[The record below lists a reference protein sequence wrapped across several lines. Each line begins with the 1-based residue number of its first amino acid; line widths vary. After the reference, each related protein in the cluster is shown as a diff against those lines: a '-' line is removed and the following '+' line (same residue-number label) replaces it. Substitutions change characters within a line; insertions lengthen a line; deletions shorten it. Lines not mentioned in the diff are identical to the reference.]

1 MDDIQR
7 RLIRIDKALA
17 QRQTGLGKKTISTA
31 PLLFAATG
39 LITGIVIQDIF
50 GLPIVLPL
58 ILLAICATAAIVY
71 FVKQTT
77 HVQIIAYL
85 ALVCFVCL
93 GAVRLENFSR
103 HKPNDI
109 RNFVAEERKLAT
121 IRGVIVTDPYIDRR
135 NWRFARFQPGD
146 PGCSF
151 YLKLNE
157 VETIDG
163 WAKAA
168 GVVRIQVSEPVLDL
182 KAGDYIQAYCW
193 LDRFKR
199 PTNPGQ
205 FDIAKYLAQKGVYA
219 AGFIQS
225 RDGIE
230 LLESGPSAIL
240 TKVRAKVR
248 ETAAK
253 GLLGDLSQEDASR
266 GLLQALLLGY
276 RTDIDR
282 RTYRA
287 FAKTGLLHFISL
299 SGLHLGILAGIIWW
313 LCRTAGLGKRGRAAI
328 CIIAIAVFLLI
339 VPPRAPVLRAAIIC
353 FVFCISFF
361 FRRYPNSL
369 NTLSLAA
376 IILLLI
382 RPTQLFE
389 AGWQLS
395 FASVLGIILFT
406 ERIHFFIYEN
416 IMDNSFLRQRPK
428 TNPFFRI
435 IAKSVSFSL
444 NLFVVGLAAWLG
456 GAGVLLYHFYTI
468 NPITSIWT
476 VVTFPFVVGILSF
489 GFLKMTL
496 SMLSPTVAAILGIIA
511 TTLSNWLIWIV
522 TRIADLN
529 ISEILIGSLGAEV
542 IVFYYGLILFAGFAY
557 FRRPIIKKA
566 VCAVMIS
573 ALVIFLGTTK
583 WQRTHQDNLT
593 LTVLDVGHGQAIFAQ
608 LPDKTS
614 ILFDAGSLHR
624 SDIGTKIVVPF
635 LKYSGINKID
645 RLVISHNDIDHINGI
660 PEITEYYK
668 VDRVC
673 ANDAFFKRKD
683 KWGTAGFLSDNLE
696 KQGFSIESLYRN
708 LNIDSTAGIKTLWP
722 TKQSNKEYE
731 LSDNDQSQVLLI
743 EFAGRRILL
752 CSDIEG
758 FAQNK
763 IIQTCPDLR
772 ADVVVVPHH
781 GSTKTSD
788 PKFLE
793 SLEPDIL
800 IFSCGSRQYQNQQTR
815 GKTTKAKSFYTPR
828 DGAVTVNIDKNGMI
842 KTQAHTFE
850 NDRKRKAL
858 AKQGL

>member
-17 QRQTGLGKKTISTA
+17 RRRTGLSRKIISTA
-31 PLLFAATG
+31 PLLFAAIG
-39 LITGIVIQDIF
+39 LITGIAIQHVF
-50 GLPIVLPL
+50 GLSIMLPL
-58 ILLAICATAAIVY
+58 ILLAICATAAIVC
-71 FVKQTT
+71 FVKQTGR
-77 HVQIIAYL
+77 VQIIAYL

-93 GAVRLENFSR
+93 GAVRLENFGR
-103 HKPNDI
+103 YKPNDI

-146 PGCSF
+146 PGSSF

-157 VETIDG
+157 VETITG

-168 GVVRIQVSEPVLDL
+168 GVVRVQVSEPVLDL
-182 KAGDYIQAYCW
+182 KAGNYIQAYCW
-193 LDRFKR
+193 LDRFKK

-205 FDIAKYLAQKGVYA
+205 FDIEKYLARKNVYV
-219 AGFIQS
+219 AGFVQS

-230 LLESGPSAIL
+230 LLESGSSAIF
-240 TKVRAKVR
+240 TKVLTKVR

-253 GLLGDLSQEDASR
+253 GLLGDLSQDHASR

-276 RTDIDR
+276 RADIDR

-313 LCRTAGLGKRGRAAI
+313 LCRTAGLGKRGRAAV
-328 CIIAIAVFLLI
+328 CIFVIAVFLLI

-361 FRRYPNSL
+361 FRRYPNPL

-395 FASVLGIILFT
+395 FASVLGILLFT
-406 ERIHFFIYEN
+406 ERIHFFMSET

-428 TNPFFRI
+428 ANPFFRI
-435 IAKSVSFSL
+435 IAKPVSFSL
-444 NLFVVGLAAWLG
+444 NLFAVGLAAWLG
-456 GAGVLLYHFYTI
+456 GAGVLLHHFYTI

-476 VVTFPFVVGILSF
+476 VVTFPFVAGILSF

-496 SMLSPTVAAILGIIA
+496 APLLPTVAAALGLIA

-529 ISEILIGSLGAEV
+529 ISEILIGKTGAEV
-542 IVFYYGLILFAGFAY
+542 IVFYYGLILFAGFGY
-557 FRRPIIKKA
+557 FRRPIIKKV

-573 ALVIFLGTTK
+573 VLVIFLGTAK

-593 LTVLDVGHGQAIFAQ
+593 LTVLDVGHGQAILAQ

-635 LKYSGINKID
+635 LNYSGINKID
-645 RLVISHNDIDHINGI
+645 QLVISHNDTDHINGI
-660 PEITEYYK
+660 PEITEYCK

-673 ANDAFFKRKD
+673 ANNAFFKRKD
-683 KWGTAGFLSDNLE
+683 KWGTAGFLRDNLE
-696 KQGFSIESLYRN
+696 KQGFSIESLDRN
-708 LNIDSTAGIKTLWP
+708 LNIDSTAGIRTLWP
-722 TKQSNKEYE
+722 IGQSNNEYQ

-752 CSDIEG
+752 CSDIEA

-763 IIQTCPDLR
+763 IMQLYPDLR

-788 PKFLE
+788 AKFLE

-800 IFSCGSRQYQNQQTR
+800 IFSCGPRQYQNQQKIAR
-815 GKTTKAKSFYTPR
+815 QEKTFYTPR
-828 DGAVTVNIDKNGMI
+828 DGAIAIDIDKNGMI
-842 KTQAHTFE
+842 KTEAYTFKG
-850 NDRKRKAL
+850 DKKITAL